1 MKEHS
6 TINEVEDESEHDA
19 KFSYQFLGYM
29 ENRTM
34 ENYIKGCK
42 QQSLDYGEGYRSI
55 RFLKN

>member
-55 RFLKN
+55 RF